1 MAPQN
6 FHKKSFFL
14 SPELKVELKIVNAT
28 QPDLTKMQQM
38 LLFPGLKKQTKRFCK
53 ILLRPQHFKIA
64 CAQNCCVVVGSTGFT
79 C

>member
-38 LLFPGLKKQTKRFCK
+38 LLFPGLEKQTKRFYLIKIVDHIKLQLFIELVLK
-53 ILLRPQHFKIA
+53 IL
-64 CAQNCCVVVGSTGFT
+64 SD
-79 C
+79 